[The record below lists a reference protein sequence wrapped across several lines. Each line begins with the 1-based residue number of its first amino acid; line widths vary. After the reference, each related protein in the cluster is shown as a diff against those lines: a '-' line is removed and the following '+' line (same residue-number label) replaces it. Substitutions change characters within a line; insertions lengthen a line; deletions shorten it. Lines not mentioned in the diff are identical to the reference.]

1 MSCLET
7 RDGTRLYFD
16 DWGTGKPVVFLSSAW
31 LSSEMWE
38 HQTLELTERG
48 LRCIAYDRRGHGRSD
63 RPWDGYDYDTLADDL
78 ATLIERLDL
87 RDVTLVAHSMG
98 GGEAVRYLS
107 RHRSDRIAR
116 IALVAATAPFPMQ
129 TADNPDGVPLKMAEA
144 LVAERRHDRAKWF
157 TENAVPFLGTNGIPV
172 SPEYRQW
179 LVQLCMQCS
188 PRATSE
194 VFRAAFGTDLRTEM
208 RAITVPTLI
217 IHGDADVFAPFPL
230 CGKRSAQIVQNNR
243 LIVYEGAGH
252 GLFVTHRDRLNAD
265 LLAFISGRAQ
275 GA

>member
-1 MSCLET
+1 MSSLET
-7 RDGTRLYFD
+7 RDGTRLHYN

-38 HQTLELTERG
+38 HQAQELTERG

-63 RPWDGYDYDTLADDL
+63 WPWNGYDYDTLADDL
-78 ATLIERLDL
+78 AALVERLDL
-87 RDVTLVAHSMG
+87 REVTLVAHSMG

-107 RHRSDRIAR
+107 RHGSGRVAR

-129 TADNPDGVPLKMAEA
+129 TADNPEGVPKSLAEGV
-144 LVAERRHDRAKWF
+144 VAERRHDRAKWF
-157 TENAVPFLGTNGIPV
+157 ADNAVPFLGTGGIPV

-179 LVQLCMQCS
+179 LVQMCMQCS

-194 VFRAAFGTDLRTEM
+194 VFRTAFGTDLRTEM

-217 IHGDADVFAPFPL
+217 VHGDADAFAPFLL
-230 CGKRSAQIVQNNR
+230 CGKRSAQIVSHSR
-243 LIVYEGAGH
+243 LVVYEGAGH

-265 LLAFISGRAQ
+265 LFAFITDRTT
-275 GA
+275 